1 MLKHRICGA
10 VYLVIITLFISCSDK
25 VVNDQKATYLHLGHI
40 RTENPGEESVN
51 PYLFDIDYSDFDM
64 LLLGGDLTANSSLAD
79 STLVYLDNLFDLD
92 DANTHWILGNHDIGN
107 IDKALTYTKRPEF
120 YSFHKNDITFLVLN
134 SQKESPGD
142 CKIRQDQIDLIK
154 SVTDT
159 ISESSHLVVLSH
171 KLLWLAGHEN
181 LKKHVGKGKWDWAC
195 NYRLDHS
202 NWNIDIRP
210 MLEHVQKK
218 TDVKVICIAGD
229 IGNNA
234 RSFEEKSKSGII
246 YLASGLSLTD
256 MPSSKILILNHNITT
271 GKLSWKFKNLIEYVS
286 RQKKITQNKQE
297 TQ

>member
-1 MLKHRICGA
+1 MLKLSISNTTF
-10 VYLVIITLFISCSDK
+10 VLLIFLFISCTQEGET
-25 VVNDQKATYLHLGHI
+25 NQIMTYLHLGHI

-51 PYLFDIDYSDFDM
+51 PHLFDLDYNDFDL

-79 STLVYLDNLFDLD
+79 STLVYLDSLFDLD
-92 DANTHWILGNHDIGN
+92 DSNTHWILGNHDIGN
-107 IDKALTYTKRPEF
+107 IEKALEYTKRPEF
-120 YSFHKNDITFLVLN
+120 YSFHMNGITYLVLN

-142 CKIRQDQIDLIK
+142 CRIRQNQIELIQ

-171 KLLWLAGHEN
+171 KLLWLAGHED

-202 NWNIDIRP
+202 NWNTDVRP
-210 MLEHVQKK
+210 MLEQVQ
-218 TDVKVICIAGD
+218 DNDIQVICLAGD
-229 IGNNA
+229 IGNNT

-256 MPSSKILILNHNITT
+256 IPSSKILILEHNVTK
-271 GKLSWKFKNLIEYVS
+271 GKLSWKFKNL
-286 RQKKITQNKQE
+286 KKFVADL
-297 TQ
+297 